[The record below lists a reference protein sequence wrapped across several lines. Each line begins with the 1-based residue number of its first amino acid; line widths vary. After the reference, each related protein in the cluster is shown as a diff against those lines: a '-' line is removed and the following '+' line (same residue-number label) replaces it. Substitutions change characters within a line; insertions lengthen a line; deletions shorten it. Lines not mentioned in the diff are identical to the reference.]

1 MWEQID
7 NYLQYFHED
16 TDIVAEVR
24 KLPWDNEAYVWKVE
38 SYTLGR
44 KAVAITAN
52 EEQAKQE
59 VLKEIAKWL

>member
-1 MWEQID
+1 
-7 NYLQYFHED
+7 
-16 TDIVAEVR
+16 
-24 KLPWDNEAYVWKVE
+24 VWKVE

-52 EEQAKQE
+52 EEHAKQE